1 MFLFFLISFFLF
13 LQEYTI
19 STFTQQTSKLFEST
33 VEFSYSQKRNRNIV
47 MSVRLDDQS
56 TGPQS
61 SNYSWAIGMNQ
72 RYSNLD
78 MTLSGHLGQSDDIDT
93 FGANIQYLTN
103 QRKRKILNMFMEIK
117 KLQREIGLYVS
128 IH

>member
-1 MFLFFLISFFLF
+1 
-13 LQEYTI
+13 
-19 STFTQQTSKLFEST
+19 
-33 VEFSYSQKRNRNIV
+33 
-47 MSVRLDDQS
+47 MSVRLDDVS
-56 TGPQS
+56 TGSQS
-61 SNYSWAIGMNQ
+61 SNYSWALGMSQ

-78 MTLSGHLGQSDDIDT
+78 MTLSGHLGQSEDIDT

-103 QRKRKILNMFMEIK
+103 QRVTKNLNMFMEIK

>member
-1 MFLFFLISFFLF
+1 MFFLISFFLF

-19 STFTQQTSKLFEST
+19 STSTRQTLKLFESS
-33 VEFSYSQKRNRNIV
+33 VEFSYSPKRSRNIV
-47 MSVRLDDQS
+47 MSVRLNDKS

-61 SNYSWAIGMNQ
+61 SNYSWAIGMSQ

-78 MTLSGHLGQSDDIDT
+78 MTLSGHLGQSHDIDT

-103 QRKRKILNMFMEIK
+103 QRKTENLNMFMEIK

>member
-1 MFLFFLISFFLF
+1 
-13 LQEYTI
+13 
-19 STFTQQTSKLFEST
+19 
-33 VEFSYSQKRNRNIV
+33 
-47 MSVRLDDQS
+47 MSVRLDDMS

-61 SNYSWAIGMNQ
+61 SNYSWALGMSQ

-78 MTLSGHLGQSDDIDT
+78 MTLSGHLGQSEDIDT

-103 QRKRKILNMFMEIK
+103 QRVTKNLNMFMEIK
-117 KLQREIGLYVS
+117 KLQKEIGLYVR

>member
-1 MFLFFLISFFLF
+1 MFSFFLISFFLF

-78 MTLSGHLGQSDDIDT
+78 MTLSGHLGQSDDTDT